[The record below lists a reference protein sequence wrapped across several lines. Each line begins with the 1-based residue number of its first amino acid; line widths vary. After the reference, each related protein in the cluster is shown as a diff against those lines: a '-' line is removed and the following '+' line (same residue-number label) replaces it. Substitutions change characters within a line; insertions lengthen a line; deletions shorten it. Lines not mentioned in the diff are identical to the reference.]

1 MLKPAADASEGAFHS
16 TRQFSR
22 WVAFSLALSVT
33 PALVSLLIPH
43 FWEAPGRPLRQ
54 AVDFPMQRLR
64 WSGTSL
70 SVDYFFPYSLAA
82 HPQFHVEFR
91 NGGGELVDLFIARE
105 TPEPSGLNRL
115 PDTKLLLPSNDWS
128 IVSRE
133 SARIWRL
140 GIDAQ
145 RATLSRESG
154 SKFTYVVAWRIHDDG
169 LIRES
174 LKSLVGFG
182 EPCSRIVVRI
192 AVPIFHDD
200 DRGRERAIQTADHF
214 VRDFKDA
221 FEMLADG

>member
-1 MLKPAADASEGAFHS
+1 MTLEDLGNIGEFVAAIAVVVSLVYIAFQIRQGSRQISQNTNSVLGSVELETTRLHS
-16 TRQFSR
+16 H
-22 WVAFSLALSVT
+22 WLLSVAQS
-33 PALVSLLIPH
+33 P
-43 FWEAPGRPLRQ
+43 
-54 AVDFPMQRLR
+54 
-64 WSGTSL
+64 
-70 SVDYFFPYSLAA
+70 
-82 HPQFHVEFR
+82 
-91 NGGGELVDLFIARE
+91 EL
-105 TPEPSGLNRL
+105 G
-115 PDTKLLLPSNDWS
+115 
-128 IVSRE
+128 
-133 SARIWRL
+133 RIWRL